1 MRPIPLIS
9 AVAIVVLLALRHRTL
24 SRTTA
29 AAGFVAVV
37 ALGAYGFGAVTL
49 PSLNEALTRLA
60 PALGNWTYVVVP
72 ILAYLESAAFVGLFV
87 PGEMTVVL
95 GGAIARDGAVSI
107 WWLFLLVWWAAVAGD
122 STGYLMGRKLGRGFL
137 LQHGPRFHIT
147 PGVIARVETIFDAHG
162 GKAIVIGRFIGFA
175 RALTPFLAGTSHIPY
190 RRFLMFDIVGA
201 AAWAAAF
208 LGVGYLVAASLD
220 RVAELSHSIGLGIGA
235 VAVVGAAALGL
246 RHLWRT
252 APRGERL
259 RFARRWVRS
268 VLIPER
274 DTESP

>member
-9 AVAIVVLLALRHRTL
+9 AVAIVVLLALRRRTL
-24 SRTTA
+24 SWTTGVAGLLA
-29 AAGFVAVV
+29 AV
-37 ALGAYGFGAVTL
+37 ALTVYGLGAVTF
-49 PSLNEALTRLA
+49 PSLNDALTRLA

-72 ILAYLESAAFVGLFV
+72 ILAYLESAAFIGLFV

-107 WWLFLLVWWAAVAGD
+107 WWLYLLVWWAAVAGD

-137 LQHGPRFHIT
+137 IQHGPRFHIT
-147 PGVIARVETIFDAHG
+147 PGVIARVESIFDAHG

-175 RALTPFLAGTSHIPY
+175 RALTPFLAGTSHFPY

-220 RVAELSHSIGLGIGA
+220 RVAALSHSIGLAIGA
-235 VAVVGAAALGL
+235 VAVLAAAALGL
-246 RHLWRT
+246 RHLLRT
-252 APRGERL
+252 APPGERM
-259 RFARRWVRS
+259 RFALRWART

-274 DTESP
+274 DAESP

>member
-9 AVAIVVLLALRHRTL
+9 AIAIVVLLGLRYRTL
-24 SRTTA
+24 SRMA
-29 AAGFVAVV
+29 AVAGALAVA

-72 ILAYLESAAFVGLFV
+72 ILAYLESAAFIGLFV

-95 GGAIARDGAVSI
+95 GGAIARDGTVSI

-137 LQHGPRFHIT
+137 TQHGPRFHIT

-201 AAWAAAF
+201 AAWSAAF

-220 RVAELSHSIGLGIGA
+220 RVAQLSHSIGIGVGA
-235 VAVVGAAALGL
+235 VAVAAAAALGL
-246 RHLWRT
+246 RHLRRT

-259 RFARRWVRS
+259 PLAWRWVRS
-268 VLIPER
+268 ILIPDKEA
-274 DTESP
+274 ENP